1 MASIM
6 AFASGGIS
14 SPSMDM
20 LPQHFTAP
28 SWRIAQELWCPASMW
43 EKLPEGE
50 SMSPAESVRRS
61 SSPWVPQ
68 QVMVPSSRSPQ
79 VWNGPAET

>member
-14 SPSMDM
+14 SSYSMAM

-28 SWRIAQELWCPASMW
+28 SWRMAHELWCPASIR
-43 EKLPEGE
+43 EKPPGASRE
-50 SMSPAESVRRS
+50 ARRS
-61 SSPWVPQ
+61 LSGARPPLGR
-68 QVMVPSSRSPQ
+68 PSR
-79 VWNGPAET
+79 